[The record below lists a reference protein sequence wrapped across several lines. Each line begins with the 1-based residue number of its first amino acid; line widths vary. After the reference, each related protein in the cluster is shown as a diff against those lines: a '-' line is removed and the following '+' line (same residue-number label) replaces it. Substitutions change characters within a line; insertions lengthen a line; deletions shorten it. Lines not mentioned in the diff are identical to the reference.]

1 MKQRFLF
8 LFFVAGLV
16 LINSCQKEYS
26 FENNENPSAGS
37 LQSDG
42 TGDCL
47 PKTVAGFY
55 IEGTAL
61 NGNLNYIEVQVDVT
75 QAGSYTINTDMVNGI
90 NFQTTGV
97 FTSTGLNTVQLTGNG
112 TPLVAGIHN
121 FIVTYDSTECAV
133 AVTTLP
139 GQPAVFTLN
148 GAPGTCTGFDVEGT
162 YIAGMPLTGSNT
174 VSVNVNV
181 TAIGTYNI
189 STPESNGMTFTGTGV
204 FAGTGPQIIVLNGT
218 GGPTATGTTN
228 IPVTAGSS
236 TCSFSINV
244 VDASAFTVDCNSAVI
259 NGSYEEDVALT
270 GANTVDI
277 DVNVTTPGG
286 YNITGT
292 INGMTFSASGSFA
305 TAGVQNI
312 NLAGTGTPTDDG
324 TFDVPLIGGSPT
336 CNFQVIVEPAGTI
349 DWKFTEGTSTFQG
362 QVTDATLVDTTITTP
377 VTVTLTIFTFEG
389 DNTSGDFIIF
399 GLSDVAGGIQNN
411 ETYSTSA
418 TTLTNSAAFEY
429 IGATQSYK
437 ADPTLS
443 GVTLTFTVTNHNTS
457 TKTIE
462 GTFAGIVRDTGNN
475 PKTITN
481 GTFKGTY
488 P

>member
-1 MKQRFLF
+1 MTQRFLF

-16 LINSCQKEYS
+16 LINSCQKEHS

-61 NGNLNYIEVQVDVT
+61 DGDSNYIEVQVDVR
-75 QAGSYTINTDMVNGI
+75 QVGSYTINTDMVNGI

-121 FIVTYDSTECAV
+121 FIVTYDSSECAI

-139 GQPAVFTLN
+139 GEPAVFTLN

-189 STPESNGMTFTGTGV
+189 ITPASNGMTFAGNGI
-204 FAGTGPQIIVLNGT
+204 FAATGPQIIVLNGT
-218 GGPTATGTTN
+218 GAPTATGTTS

-236 TCSFSINV
+236 TCSFSIDV
-244 VDASAFTVDCNSAVI
+244 VDASAFAVDCSSAVV
-259 NGSYEEDVALT
+259 NGIYIEDVALT
-270 GANTVDI
+270 AANTVEI

-286 YNITGT
+286 YNITGE

-305 TAGVQNI
+305 TTGVQNI
-312 NLAGTGTPTDDG
+312 SLAGTGTPTDDG
-324 TFDVPLIGGSPT
+324 IFYIPLTGGSPT
-336 CNFQVIVEPAGTI
+336 CNFQVIVEPTGTV
-349 DWKFTEGTSTFQG
+349 DWNFTEGASTFQG
-362 QVTDATLVDTTITTP
+362 QVVDAFLEDTTIATL
-377 VTVTLTIFTFEG
+377 TLTIFTFEG
-389 DNTSGDFIIF
+389 DNASGDVIIF

-418 TTLTNSAAFEY
+418 TITNSAAFEY

-443 GVTLTFTVTNHNTS
+443 GVTLIFTVTSHDTV
-457 TKTIE
+457 TKTVE
-462 GTFAGIVRDTGNN
+462 GTFAGTAKDTGNN
-475 PKTITN
+475 TIAISN
-481 GTFKGTY
+481 GNFKGTY